1 MLLSYGIGCERYE
14 TSWEIE
20 QVESAIEYYSSFF
33 DSVSDSIEDSY
44 ELRLK
49 IDQLH
54 HQLSGLKRKQR
65 RERSL

>member
-1 MLLSYGIGCERYE
+1 MLLPYGIGCERYE

-20 QVESAIEYYSSFF
+20 QVESAIEYYSSFSEGVSG
-33 DSVSDSIEDSY
+33 SVEDSY

-54 HQLSGLKRKQR
+54 RQLSGLRRKQR
-65 RERSL
+65 REKSL